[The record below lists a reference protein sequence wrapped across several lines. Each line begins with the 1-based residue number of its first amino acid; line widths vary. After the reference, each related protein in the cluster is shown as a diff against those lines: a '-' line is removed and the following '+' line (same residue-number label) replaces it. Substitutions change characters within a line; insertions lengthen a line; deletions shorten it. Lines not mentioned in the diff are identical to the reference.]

1 MNRQETE
8 AYLKKAVHEAM
19 HKHVKEV
26 KASLLQDQAMET
38 MEAAM
43 RDLHVEL
50 ETLKKQVVTAVNALH
65 EHQQSREESPVKP
78 PTKDKTVSSVCSPVL
93 FLCMMDFVMFTC
105 FVLFLHA
112 IGWTF
117 SCMMDLTLTSA
128 LLHCMYVDLFVITPG
143 GGGNTNR

>member
-1 MNRQETE
+1 MNSQETE

-43 RDLHVEL
+43 RDLHVEF

-78 PTKDKTVSSVCSPVL
+78 PTKDKTVSSICSPVL
-93 FLCMMDFVMFTC
+93 FFLHDGFCYVHLFLFFFACHRMD
-105 FVLFLHA
+105 LFLHDGSHSYVCFVA
-112 IGWTF
+112 LHVRGFICHHAGWRGE
-117 SCMMDLTLTSA
+117 
-128 LLHCMYVDLFVITPG
+128 HK
-143 GGGNTNR
+143 